1 MPLFGGRS
9 GVCSAFVAKFH
20 IFLTAFP
27 INLGLKR
34 FVVLTLR
41 IGNRCEL
48 VSGLPI
54 SLVFVS
60 PPEIAN
66 ILPAVGF
73 CVWLHLVPPFL
84 LTTVCVGPPVIS
96 FLFVFASCVLHRHQ
110 DVLCVFSPLNPS
122 R

>member
-20 IFLTAFP
+20 IFLTALP
-27 INLGLKR
+27 INFGLKR

-54 SLVFVS
+54 ALVFIS

-66 ILPAVGF
+66 ILPAIGF
-73 CVWLHLVPPFL
+73 CILFHLMP
-84 LTTVCVGPPVIS
+84 S
-96 FLFVFASCVLHRHQ
+96 FFVDQGFVYRPCSLACLSVSGC
-110 DVLCVFSPLNPS
+110 
-122 R
+122 